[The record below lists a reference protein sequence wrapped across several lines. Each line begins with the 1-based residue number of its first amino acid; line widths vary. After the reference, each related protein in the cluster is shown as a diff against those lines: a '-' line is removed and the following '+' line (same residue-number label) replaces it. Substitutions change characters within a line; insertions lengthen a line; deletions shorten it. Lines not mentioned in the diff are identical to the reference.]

1 MSTGKADP
9 KKKSF
14 VIATIASQA
23 TLRAVKKLF
32 GEVEQVD
39 VRSTTFN
46 LLSSP
51 LSPPRMLHALLLET
65 PDSSDYTF
73 QTDLRTIRKGLPTLP
88 IIVITPSPDYSSA
101 VLLIREGVRDY
112 CAFPLDARKLFD
124 SISELHTAWKQEEHQ
139 KQFISIQQST
149 YDFSQIVGNS
159 PQLQAIL
166 KIVQKVIRSDYLTTL
181 ILGETGTGKE
191 LLAKAIHYNSSNKEH
206 PFVEIGCGAIP
217 ETLLESELFGH
228 EKGAFTDAREKKIG
242 LFELASKGTIF
253 LDEIGDISPITQS
266 KLLKVIEEKKM
277 RRIGGFADIPVDAR
291 IIAATSRNLEEL
303 VRKGLFR
310 QDLYYRL
317 KILPLQLPPL
327 RERENDILLLAEHFL
342 NHFNTL
348 HHKNVHGF
356 TENAKQ
362 LLRRHRWQGNIR
374 ELRHS
379 VERAVVLT
387 DEEWINEKDF
397 DLTFELY
404 SDSYFASS
412 PSAGNGGSSDNSTL
426 TLTFTPED
434 AAIAQM
440 EARLA
445 QEVLKRVDG
454 NKSQAAQVLGIS
466 RPRLDRIL
474 KKNNN

>member
-1 MSTGKADP
+1 MSTGKTDP
-9 KKKSF
+9 EKQSF

-32 GEVEQVD
+32 GQVEQVD
-39 VRSTTFN
+39 VRSTTLN
-46 LLSSP
+46 SLSSP
-51 LSPPRMLHALLLET
+51 LSLPRMLDALLLET

-73 QTDLRTIRKGLPTLP
+73 QTDLRTIRKGYPALP
-88 IIVITPSPDYSSA
+88 IIVLTPSPDYSSA
-101 VLLIREGVRDY
+101 VILIREGVRDY
-112 CAFPLDARKLFD
+112 CAFPLDARRLFD
-124 SISELHTAWKQEEHQ
+124 SISELHTAWKQGEHQ

-191 LLAKAIHYNSSNKEH
+191 LLAKAIHYNSSNREH
-206 PFVEIGCGAIP
+206 PFVEIGCSAIP
-217 ETLLESELFGH
+217 ETLLESELFGY

-242 LFELASKGTIF
+242 LFELASQGTIF

-266 KLLKVIEEKKM
+266 KLLKVIEGKKM
-277 RRIGGFADIPVDAR
+277 RRIGGFADIPVEAR

-348 HHKNVHGF
+348 HHKNVFGF
-356 TENAKQ
+356 TESARQ
-362 LLRRHRWQGNIR
+362 VLRRHRWEGNVR
-374 ELRHS
+374 ELRHCI
-379 VERAVVLT
+379 ERAIVLT
-387 DEEWINEKDF
+387 DDEWINEKDF

-404 SDSYFASS
+404 NDAYFTTSAPAEKNSSTGDSS
-412 PSAGNGGSSDNSTL
+412 L
-426 TLTFTPED
+426 TLTFTPEN
-434 AAIAQM
+434 ATISQM
-440 EARLA
+440 EFRLT
-445 QEVLKRVDG
+445 QEVLKHANG
-454 NKSQAAQVLGIS
+454 NKSQAAQILGIS

-474 KKNNN
+474 KKNDS